1 VEPDEAYRQ
10 ELSGL
15 KAKLKENLIK
25 QNKLNDNYLEGDIGI
40 EIYKSKSSLLREE
53 EQMLKNAI
61 GNLESR
67 LVEREQSKDYLIFLQ
82 RVFDN
87 FDETRKD
94 LTVKQKKDLLRVVFR
109 WIKVDDGRVVDY
121 ELYEPFKTLLEK
133 EEGKNLWQ
141 LHELQ
146 EVAASGS
153 QSCISRPTAAR

>member
-1 VEPDEAYRQ
+1 
-10 ELSGL
+10 
-15 KAKLKENLIK
+15 
-25 QNKLNDNYLEGDIGI
+25 
-40 EIYKSKSSLLREE
+40 
-53 EQMLKNAI
+53 MLKKAI

-109 WIKVDDGRVVDY
+109 WIKVDEGEVVDY
-121 ELYEPFKTLLEK
+121 ELYEPFKTLLAKK
-133 EEGKNLWQ
+133 EEEKNLWQ
-141 LHELQ
+141 LQAIQ

-153 QSCISRPTAAR
+153 QSCISRPTAAK

>member
-1 VEPDEAYRQ
+1 
-10 ELSGL
+10 
-15 KAKLKENLIK
+15 
-25 QNKLNDNYLEGDIGI
+25 
-40 EIYKSKSSLLREE
+40 
-53 EQMLKNAI
+53 
-61 GNLESR
+61 
-67 LVEREQSKDYLIFLQ
+67 
-82 RVFDN
+82 
-87 FDETRKD
+87 
-94 LTVKQKKDLLRVVFR
+94 VKQKKDLLRVVFR